1 MWREQVKEAV
11 THVEALRDVSTQAVT
26 SMHEL
31 KMQNLARGDGG
42 SGTSNEATLAVI
54 LEHLNPEISSM
65 REAVHSLQAKL
76 GERDPGEDGAEEDEG
91 NADSGEQKGPV
102 LVQLAKLWA
111 AVEGGPSAQ
120 RFDALAAQADST
132 QEQVAEMNQ
141 HLDRQL
147 AALKK
152 SDSASPSATSA
163 DTPSNV
169 SELLDR
175 LEKVRPP
182 FIVPLLPQQ
191 PSLVDVNPAF
201 VVSRTPSNSMA
212 KFNRS
217 RMTCPR

>member
-91 NADSGEQKGPV
+91 NAGSGEQKGRV

-111 AVEGGPSAQ
+111 AVEDGPSAQ

-152 SDSASPSATSA
+152 SDSASPPVGSGRASATSA
-163 DTPSNV
+163 DTPSNL

-182 FIVPLLPQQ
+182 FIVP
-191 PSLVDVNPAF
+191 SYA
-201 VVSRTPSNSMA
+201 STPIPGG
-212 KFNRS
+212 
-217 RMTCPR
+217 C